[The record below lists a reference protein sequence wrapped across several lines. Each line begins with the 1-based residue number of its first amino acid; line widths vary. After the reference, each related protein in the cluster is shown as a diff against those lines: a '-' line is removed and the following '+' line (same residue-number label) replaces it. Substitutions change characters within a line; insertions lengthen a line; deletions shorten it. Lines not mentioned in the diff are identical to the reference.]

1 MFSNLKIRQLHQIL
15 KCGWVLL
22 LLILLSGCSRNKD
35 LPKPAKVTQI
45 QFKENS
51 ITLAVGKSTAL
62 KVLHTPAE
70 LNAPMYEWF
79 VLNPDVARVEN
90 GTLHGLSVGETV
102 LAVTAKG
109 SDLTARIR
117 ISVLPVP
124 PKALQL
130 SAEKTSL
137 TPGEETQITYTIDP
151 QDVTDANQLEI
162 EWLSSDEAVCQVS
175 AGKVLAVGTGA
186 ADVVAKI
193 KGTAITWMLRIQV
206 SPVLVESV
214 SLNVQQTTVT
224 VGKGMRL
231 VPRILPANATDQR
244 LIWSSEDP
252 QVASVDQ
259 GVVLGLTEGTA
270 TIRVRTVDGGN
281 SAVCQVTVK
290 PVQVERI
297 ILSVTDL
304 PLVVG
309 QEYKVEATVLPEEAS
324 DKSLKWNSSNVSVA
338 TVNQHG
344 QVVAR
349 GKGKAIIWAIS
360 VSNPRVQ
367 TAFQVSVSSPEEMI
381 FTQVTASSQV
391 TIDGY
396 MSANLSALF
405 ENGYSSPVK
414 LISFEVMSH
423 SGEVVLG
430 NYKAPI
436 VSPSIQYRHTCTIKN
451 VYRPWIRYMF
461 ELNGRRYERRVEISL

>member
-1 MFSNLKIRQLHQIL
+1 MFSNLKITQLL
-15 KCGWVLL
+15 GYGRVLL
-22 LLILLSGCSRNKD
+22 LLLIVSACSRDTDIPRPAAVKQIEFKEKLLS
-35 LPKPAKVTQI
+35 V
-45 QFKENS
+45 
-51 ITLAVGKSTAL
+51 AVGQSAEL
-62 KVLHTPAE
+62 KVLHFPSE
-70 LNAPMYEWF
+70 LNAPEYEWF

-90 GTLHGLSVGETV
+90 GRLRGLSVGETV
-102 LAVTAKG
+102 LSVTAKG
-109 SDLTARIR
+109 LNLTARMR
-117 ISVLPVP
+117 ISVMPVLPSV
-124 PKALQL
+124 LQL
-130 SAEKTSL
+130 SAEKTTL
-137 TPGEETQITYTIDP
+137 IPGEETLITYTIDP
-151 QDVTDANQLEI
+151 QDVTDADQLEI
-162 EWLSSDEAVCQVS
+162 EWSSSDEAVCQVS
-175 AGKVLAVGTGA
+175 AAKVLAVGTGA

-193 KGTAITWMLRIQV
+193 KGTAITGMLRILV

-270 TIRVRTVDGGN
+270 TIRVRTVDGGK

-290 PVQVERI
+290 AVQVERI

-309 QEYKVEATVLPEEAS
+309 QEYKAEAIVLPEQAS

-391 TIDGY
+391 SIDGY
-396 MSANLSALF
+396 ISANLSALF

-451 VYRPWIRYMF
+451 IYRPYIRYMF
-461 ELNGRRYERRVEISL
+461 ELDGRRYERRVEISL